1 MTNTAA
7 ASSTQRAAR
16 LAAVS
21 GRRRCAGS
29 AVRRTKVSPNSRSC
43 GSTNSTRNT
52 VMSDPTPTNRPMP
65 ATAPDETRAPMS
77 RPAEMSIVPEVMMVG
92 KARFSA
98 VIMAS
103 RGPCSLRA
111 SV

>member
-1 MTNTAA
+1 
-7 ASSTQRAAR
+7 
-16 LAAVS
+16 
-21 GRRRCAGS
+21 
-29 AVRRTKVSPNSRSC
+29 
-43 GSTNSTRNT
+43 
-52 VMSDPTPTNRPMP
+52 MSDPTPTNRPMP

-92 KARFSA
+92 KTRFSA